1 MFGSAPFPARGRGKE
16 TSSTVARQNAF
27 ARRLL
32 DEQRARHTNNHKKVV
47 VLHDAP
53 PTIDEQLSHLEDDI
67 RKLKIEFDIFFNGA
81 TKRPPYDTKSRVE
94 SLVKRIGDERKLT
107 FAQRYRY
114 NSLVSRYVALRDLW
128 RRNVQDREEGRDPVA
143 AARAQLGKADGRAGK
158 EHHASFVCA
167 DARADDATVRSLYD
181 ALVEAKKTCGEPV
194 EDFSLAKFQ
203 KMIASK
209 TDALKERLGCE
220 RVRYSVYTEGGRVS
234 FKAKADK

>member
-1 MFGSAPFPARGRGKE
+1 M
-16 TSSTVARQNAF
+16 ARQNAF

-32 DEQRARHTNNHKKVV
+32 DEQRARHSNNHKKVV
-47 VLHDAP
+47 IERDVQ
-53 PTIDEQLSHLEDDI
+53 PTIDEQLVHLEEDI
-67 RKLKIEFDIFFNGA
+67 RRLKIEFDIFFNGA

-114 NSLVSRYVALRDLW
+114 NSLVARYVALRELW
-128 RRNVQDREEGRDPVA
+128 RRNVQDREEGRDPIA
-143 AARAQLGKADGRAGK
+143 AARAQLGKADAPVVK
-158 EHHASFVCA
+158 EKRVSFVCA

-234 FKAKADK
+234 FKAKADE

>member
-1 MFGSAPFPARGRGKE
+1 
-16 TSSTVARQNAF
+16 VARQNAF

-32 DEQRARHTNNHKKVV
+32 DEQRARHTNNRKKVIV
-47 VLHDAP
+47 ERDP
-53 PTIDEQLSHLEDDI
+53 QPTIDEQLVRLEDDI

-94 SLVKRIGDERKLT
+94 SLIKRVGDERKLT

-114 NSLVSRYVALRDLW
+114 NSLVARYVALRDLW

-143 AARAQLGKADGRAGK
+143 AARAQLGKGRAAAEK
-158 EHHASFVCA
+158 ERHASFVCA
-167 DARADDATVRSLYD
+167 DARGDEATVRGLYD

-194 EDFSLAKFQ
+194 GDLSLAKFQ
-203 KMIASK
+203 QMIASK

-234 FKAKADK
+234 FKAKAEK